1 MAENSDIM
9 DQIQKQLE
17 GNTLGLSAV
26 ADVLQKM
33 EARLEQAEE
42 YEYEEDL
49 QLAEEE
55 QYGALIQ
62 GVAQE
67 VIAMIKADNEVGIDV
82 QEKKVGGTS
91 IKDDADDSPETI
103 DTATGTPTK
112 DAQDTIVAG
121 GNPDAVSTGFAKG
134 LQKAGM
140 GLKKDDGEGRE
151 ETEEE
156 RRRREEREGRDQD
169 GIVAMKKQLEDLQ
182 KQVAGYQAGIQKSN
196 DAAVSDRL
204 ERMGFR
210 EETGLQA
217 PRIIPDETLGTEN
230 ETFISKAQEQEDVVD
245 QLSKLSFKEL
255 RTLQERVESGQTE
268 GLPTELYS

>member
-217 PRIIPDETLGTEN
+217 PRIIPDETLGTES

-255 RTLQERVESGQTE
+255 RTLQERVQSGDTE
-268 GLPTELYS
+268 GIPTELLS

>member
-1 MAENSDIM
+1 MAENGDVL

-33 EARLEQAEE
+33 EARLEKAEE
-42 YEYEEDL
+42 FEYEEDL

-55 QYGALIQ
+55 QYDALIK

-82 QEKKVGGTS
+82 EEKKVGGTKLS
-91 IKDDADDSPETI
+91 DSNADDGSETV
-103 DTATGTPTK
+103 DNAKGTPTA
-112 DAQDTIVAG
+112 DAQDTIV
-121 GNPDAVSTGFAKG
+121 SK
-134 LQKAGM
+134 M
-140 GLKKDDGEGRE
+140 GKKPMLSKDDSEDKD
-151 ETEEE
+151 EEE
-156 RRRREEREGRDQD
+156 D
-169 GIVAMKKQLEDLQ
+169 GKDEIVVQEMKKQLEDLQ
-182 KQVAGYQAGIQKSN
+182 KQVAGYQEAIQKSN
-196 DAAVSDRL
+196 DTEIVQRL

-210 EETGLQA
+210 EENGLAA
-217 PRIIPDETLGTEN
+217 PKIIPDETLGTEG
-230 ETFISKAQEQEDVVD
+230 ESFISKAEQTEDVVE

-268 GLPTELYS
+268 GLPTELFS

>member
-1 MAENSDIM
+1 MAENGDVL

-33 EARLEQAEE
+33 DARLEKAEE
-42 YEYEEDL
+42 FEYEEDL

-55 QYGALIQ
+55 QYDALIK

-82 QEKKVGGTS
+82 EEKKVSGTS
-91 IKDDADDSPETI
+91 IKDKADDSPTTI
-103 DTATGTPTK
+103 DNAKGTPTA
-112 DAQDTIVAG
+112 DAQDTIVSG
-121 GNPDAVSTGFAKG
+121 GDPNTITTGFAKAEENG
-134 LQKAGM
+134 DDDDDDDDDDE
-140 GLKKDDGEGRE
+140 KDE
-151 ETEEE
+151 
-156 RRRREEREGRDQD
+156 
-169 GIVAMKKQLEDLQ
+169 IVNMKKQLEELQ
-182 KQVAGYQAGIQKSN
+182 KQVAGYQSGIQKSN
-196 DAAVSDRL
+196 DAEVVDRL

-217 PRIIPDETLGTEN
+217 PRIIPDQTLGTES

-255 RTLQERVESGQTE
+255 RTLQERVQSGDTE
-268 GLPTELYS
+268 GIPTELLS

>member
-255 RTLQERVESGQTE
+255 RTLQERVQSGDTE
-268 GLPTELYS
+268 GIPTELLS

>member
-1 MAENSDIM
+1 MAENSDVL

-33 EARLEQAEE
+33 DARLEKAEE
-42 YEYEEDL
+42 FEYEEDL

-55 QYGALIQ
+55 QYDALIK
-62 GVAQE
+62 GVAEE
-67 VIAMIKADNEVGIDV
+67 VIAMIKSDNEVGIDV
-82 QEKKVGGTS
+82 EEKKVGGTKLS
-91 IKDDADDSPETI
+91 DANADDGSETV
-103 DTATGTPTK
+103 DPGTKGTPTA
-112 DAQDTIVAG
+112 DAQDTIVG
-121 GNPDAVSTGFAKG
+121 GKEVNVAKMSSKRLMKQG
-134 LQKAGM
+134 
-140 GLKKDDGEGRE
+140 D
-151 ETEEE
+151 EEE
-156 RRRREEREGRDQD
+156 EEEEDEED
-169 GIVAMKKQLEDLQ
+169 KDVIVEDMKKQLETLQ
-182 KQVAGYQAGIQKSN
+182 KQVAGYQSGIRKSN
-196 DAAVSDRL
+196 DAEVVNRL

-217 PRIIPDETLGTEN
+217 PRIIPDETLGTES